1 MSQKEHFEFVKSLA
15 MELNR
20 NEIKLTSFPEVVLRV
35 RKALD
40 NPDTTSENLATILSV
55 EPTLAS
61 KILVLA
67 NSAYYNAGGIKIEN
81 LNAAIGRIGFATVRS
96 TAVSYAVEQLHAA
109 EGLGALKSELGR
121 VWSAALR
128 LAAMSEVIARH
139 CSKLNGDSAFMVGLL
154 NQIGVLY
161 IFAKNDKYPDLLQ
174 DAEARKNLIDEWAA
188 PIGENIVANWKF
200 SKEIQATLNP
210 PEEEAA
216 RTDDKIT
223 FVDVV
228 RVAKAALSGGGAQ
241 ISKSPASNRL
251 KVNDEKMPKIMEL
264 FQLKL
269 DSLASAVR

>member
-15 MELNR
+15 LELNR
-20 NEIKLTSFPEVVLRV
+20 KEIKLTSFPDVVMRV

-40 NPDTTSENLATILSV
+40 HPDTTSDNLATILSV
-55 EPTLAS
+55 EPALAS
-61 KILVLA
+61 RILVLA
-67 NSAYYNAGGIKIEN
+67 NSAYYNVGGIKIEN

-128 LAAMSEVIARH
+128 LAAMCEVMARQ

-161 IFAKNDKYPDLLQ
+161 IFAKNDNYPGLLQ
-174 DAEARKNLIDEWAA
+174 DAETRKNLIAEWAA
-188 PIGENIVANWKF
+188 PIGESIVANWNF
-200 SKEIQATLNP
+200 SAEIQSTLNP
-210 PEEEAA
+210 PE
-216 RTDDKIT
+216 DDESSAESKASL
-223 FVDVV
+223 VDVV
-228 RVAKAALSGGGAQ
+228 KAAKAALLDGGAQ
-241 ISKSPASNRL
+241 VNGSLATKRL
-251 KVNDEKMPKIMEL
+251 NLDDEMMPKIMEL

>member
-20 NEIKLTSFPEVVLRV
+20 NEIQLTSFPEVVLRV

-40 NPDTTSENLATILSV
+40 NPDTTSESLATILSV

-61 KILVLA
+61 RILVLA
-67 NSAYYNAGGIKIEN
+67 NSTYYNPGGIKIEN

-96 TAVSYAVEQLHAA
+96 TAVSFAVEQLHAA
-109 EGLGALKSELGR
+109 KELGALKAELGR

-128 LAAMSEVIARH
+128 LAAMCEVIARQ

-161 IFAKNDKYPDLLQ
+161 IFAKNDKYPGLLQ
-174 DAEARKNLIDEWAA
+174 DAESRKNLIDEWAA
-188 PIGENIVANWKF
+188 PIGENIVANWNF
-200 SKEIQATLNP
+200 SKDIQATLNP
-210 PEEEAA
+210 PEQETNRA
-216 RTDDKIT
+216 DDKAT
-223 FVDVV
+223 LLDVV
-228 RVAKAALSGGGAQ
+228 TVAKAVVAGGGAQ
-241 ISKSPASNRL
+241 LGESPACNRL
-251 KVNDEKMPKIMEL
+251 KLNDEVLPRIMEL